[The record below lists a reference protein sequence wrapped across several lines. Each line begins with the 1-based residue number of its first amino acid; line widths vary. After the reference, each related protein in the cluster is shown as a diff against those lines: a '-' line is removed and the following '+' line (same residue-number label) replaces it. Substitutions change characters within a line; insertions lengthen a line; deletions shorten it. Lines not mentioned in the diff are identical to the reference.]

1 MVLGVPLFAVVYDL
15 VRQLIEKGLKKHNQ
29 MDMYEEYRE
38 KQDILKQ
45 TKADAKAR
53 RAGKLIKMKKF
64 KVNKE
69 EPDKDEK
76 EDTK

>member
-1 MVLGVPLFAVVYDL
+1 MYDL

>member
-45 TKADAKAR
+45 TKADAKVR